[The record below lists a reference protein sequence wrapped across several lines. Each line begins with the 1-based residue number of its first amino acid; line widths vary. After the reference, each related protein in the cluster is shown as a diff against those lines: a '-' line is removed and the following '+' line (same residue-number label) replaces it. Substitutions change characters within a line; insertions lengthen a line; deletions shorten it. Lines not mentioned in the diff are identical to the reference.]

1 MSYIWTFFVGTVFGA
16 LIMALIAAG
25 NDKDDR

>member
-16 LIMALIAAG
+16 FIMALIAAG
-25 NDKDDR
+25 HDDDE